1 MTLVVDASVAARWLS
16 KDGSL
21 SDIAYSNGILER
33 LTLPNERAHVPCHWS
48 LEIANVATRGERMG
62 YIEWSMVEYFLHLIE
77 DIDFQIDVEA
87 STRALTELTDLA
99 RHYRLTPYDAAYLE
113 LAQRLECPLA
123 TLDKDLRRAAEKAG
137 LEIL

>member
-113 LAQRLECPLA
+113 LAKRLECPLA

-137 LEIL
+137 LEVL

>member
-77 DIDFQIDVEA
+77 DIDFLIDVEA

-137 LEIL
+137 LEVL